1 MSSRR
6 SILNLAVCAAA
17 IGLLPRTL
25 RAEQAGT
32 PALQPPAPSPGSGG
46 ASARAAEAQ
55 AALAKALAES
65 DTIYL
70 TPLKADGAESRCQAE
85 VWFVSDDADLCVVTA
100 VGAWRARA
108 VRAGWRRARIWVG
121 DLGVW
126 TRTEGRYRNL
136 PMLEASGDF
145 IADVEEQARV
155 LELFGSKYP
164 VSWVL
169 WGPRFRNGLADGS
182 RVMLRYRPA
191 TA

>member
-17 IGLLPRTL
+17 VGLWPRTL
-25 RAEQAGT
+25 RAEQAART
-32 PALQPPAPSPGSGG
+32 PAVEPTAPGD
-46 ASARAAEAQ
+46 ASVAAAEAQ
-55 AALAKALAES
+55 AALVKALAES
-65 DTIYL
+65 DTVYL

-85 VWFVSDDADLCVVTA
+85 VWFVSDGPDLCVVTA

-108 VRAGWRRARIWVG
+108 VRAGLRRARIWVG

-126 TRTEGRYRNL
+126 TRTDGRYRNL
-136 PMLEASGDF
+136 PMLDASGDF
-145 IADVEEQARV
+145 IAGAEEQARV

-182 RVMLRYRPA
+182 RVMLRYRPV
-191 TA
+191 TV

>member
-17 IGLLPRTL
+17 VGLLPRTV
-25 RAEQAGT
+25 RAEQATRT
-32 PALQPPAPSPGSGG
+32 PAVQPPAPGGVSAPPGD
-46 ASARAAEAQ
+46 AQ

-65 DTIYL
+65 DTVYL
-70 TPLKADGAESRCQAE
+70 TPLKADGSESRCQAE
-85 VWFVSDDADLCVVTA
+85 VWFVSDGADLCVVTA

-108 VRAGWRRARIWVG
+108 VRSGLRRARIWVG

-126 TRTEGRYRNL
+126 TRTEGRFRKL
-136 PMLEASGDF
+136 PTMEASGDF
-145 IADVEEQARV
+145 IAGTEEQARV
-155 LELFGSKYP
+155 LELFGGKYP

-182 RVMLRYRPA
+182 RVMLRYRPV
-191 TA
+191 TV